1 MQVPPVYITYRQAH
15 LPVGLGNN
23 YPIKSQTVVFP
34 SNQAETQ
41 SLARC
46 SEADQL
52 PMLKAKLETF
62 HSAVHECTPRASS
75 AEALQ
80 LPTGV
85 QAGFLR
91 LEMTAGCHSLA
102 CGCGSPQLSSEGW
115 TSPMQLIGGQTHL
128 EQRLQEMLHLPLF
141 VDSSVAQVMLKE
153 LPSFR

>member
-85 QAGFLR
+85 RAGFLHR
-91 LEMTAGCHSLA
+91 CTWRCQLVATAWLVFVDLLSSPVKAGQAPCSSQEDRHTWSRCYRKCCIFHSL
-102 CGCGSPQLSSEGW
+102 S
-115 TSPMQLIGGQTHL
+115 THL
-128 EQRLQEMLHLPLF
+128 
-141 VDSSVAQVMLKE
+141 
-153 LPSFR
+153 